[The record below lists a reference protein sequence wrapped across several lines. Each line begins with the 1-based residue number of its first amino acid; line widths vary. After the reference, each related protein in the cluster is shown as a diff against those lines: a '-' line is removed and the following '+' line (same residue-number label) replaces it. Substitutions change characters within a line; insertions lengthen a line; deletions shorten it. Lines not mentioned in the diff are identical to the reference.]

1 MNFERFQSIIQYNQ
15 EHQNEL
21 QKAIRKFYREIG
33 MEQSTGIGDIMKI
46 VRPCFRRKGYLLL
59 EMPFKDQEIG
69 ALCYKGDVIGY
80 TFLNSSLPKANNHFA
95 LCHEIYHIFC
105 QDNSFE
111 HGIELY
117 MDEHYYEHV
126 EEMNANLFAGM
137 LLMPE
142 ITFSSMFQ
150 RFQREMTEE
159 DSELSIVVKLMNY
172 YEAPYMAVLIRCYEL
187 QLLQDGATLQ
197 MLIEADGSC
206 IEKEFERMW
215 LNEELLRPT
224 GRDDFPKLKEMV
236 IKTGEEYR
244 EEGIV
249 SEKKLQKV
257 LQKMTKIYKEI
268 GGTADGEKL

>member
-1 MNFERFQSIIQYNQ
+1 
-15 EHQNEL
+15 
-21 QKAIRKFYREIG
+21 
-33 MEQSTGIGDIMKI
+33 
-46 VRPCFRRKGYLLL
+46 
-59 EMPFKDQEIG
+59 
-69 ALCYKGDVIGY
+69 
-80 TFLNSSLPKANNHFA
+80 
-95 LCHEIYHIFC
+95 
-105 QDNSFE
+105 
-111 HGIELY
+111 